1 MNFVAL
7 KMLVGD
13 KLKYVALVA
22 GVAFAAL
29 LITQQ
34 ASIFAGFS
42 LQIGQWVRDT
52 SNGAFD
58 LWVMDDQVEFD
69 NDFKPMAD
77 TALQRV
83 RGVQGVEWAVPMYK
97 NYLRVRLPDGT
108 MVLSRVIG
116 LDDATLTG
124 GPPEV
129 THGRLADLRQDRA
142 VLVNEE
148 HARTILRLRRSEN
161 RELRIGDRISVNDHD
176 AIVTGFFKANR
187 EFFWDPVLYT
197 TYSRALAWA
206 PKERKLL
213 SYVLVKVAKGQSAGD
228 VQARINAMSGLKAMT
243 NAQFDEVSTQEL
255 MGRTGIKV
263 NFGITIVLGFV
274 IGLLVAGQTFYTFV
288 LDNLRL
294 FGALKAMGATNGTVM
309 RMMSLQVVAVGS
321 IGYGIGLGA
330 ASAAGLMFAKGGLA
344 FNMSWHI
351 PVVGGLA
358 VLCCCLVAGVL
369 GMVRV
374 VKLEPAV
381 VFKS

>member
-1 MNFVAL
+1 MSFVAL

-13 KLKYVALVA
+13 KLKYIALVA

-34 ASIFAGFS
+34 ASIFSGFS

-52 SNGAFD
+52 SAGSFD
-58 LWVMDDQVEFD
+58 LWVMDEQVEFD

-83 RGVQGVEWAVPMYK
+83 RGVSGVEWAVPMYK
-97 NYLRVRLPDGT
+97 SYLRVRLPDGT
-108 MVLSRVIG
+108 LVQSRVIG

-124 GPPEV
+124 GPARV
-129 THGRLADLRQDRA
+129 TAGSLADLRQDRA
-142 VLVNEE
+142 VLVNED
-148 HARTILRLRRSEN
+148 HARTTLRLRRGEN
-161 RELRIGDRISVNDHD
+161 RDLRIGDRISVNDND
-176 AIVTGFFKANR
+176 AIVAGFYKANR

-213 SYVLVKVAKGQSAGD
+213 SYVLVKLFPGQDVGD
-228 VQARINAMSGLKAMT
+228 VQRRINAMPGLKAMT
-243 NAQFDEVSTQEL
+243 NAEFDRVSTDEL
-255 MGRTGIKV
+255 LTRTGIRV

-288 LDNLRL
+288 LDNLKL
-294 FGALKAMGATNGTVM
+294 FGALKAMGATHATVM
-309 RMMSLQVVAVGS
+309 KMMCLQVVTVGS

-330 ASAAGLMFAKGGLA
+330 ASVTGLFLTSIGLA

-351 PVVGGLA
+351 PIAGGLA
-358 VLCCCLVAGVL
+358 VLFCCVVAGML
-369 GMVRV
+369 GMFRV
-374 VKLEPAV
+374 IRLEPAV
-381 VFKS
+381 VFK

>member
-13 KLKYVALVA
+13 KLKYVAIIA

-42 LQIGQWVRDT
+42 LQIGQWIRDT
-52 SNGAFD
+52 SNGSFD

-83 RGVQGVEWAVPMYK
+83 RGVEGVEWAVPMYK

-108 MVLSRVIG
+108 LVLSRIIG
-116 LDDATLTG
+116 IDDATLTG

-129 THGRLADLRQDRA
+129 THGTLADLRQDRA
-142 VLVNEE
+142 VLVDEE
-148 HARTILRLRRSEN
+148 QARTTLKLKRTEN
-161 RELRIGDRISVNDHD
+161 RPLRIGDRISVNDHD
-176 AIVTGFFKANR
+176 AIVAGFYRANK

-197 TYSRALAWA
+197 TYTRALSWA
-206 PKERKLL
+206 PRERKLL
-213 SYVLVKVAKGQSAGD
+213 SYVLVKVAKEHSVDEVAG
-228 VQARINAMSGLKAMT
+228 RINRLSGLKALS
-243 NAQFDEVSTQEL
+243 NKEFDGSSTEEL
-255 MGRTGIKV
+255 MTRTGIKV
-263 NFGITIVLGFV
+263 NFGITILLGFI

-288 LDNLRL
+288 LDNLKL
-294 FGALKAMGATNGTVM
+294 FGALKAMGTTTLTVM
-309 RMMSLQVVAVGS
+309 RMMCIQVVTVGT
-321 IGYGIGLGA
+321 IGYGLGLGGA
-330 ASAAGLMFAKGGLA
+330 AIAGIFFGKLGLA

-351 PVVGGLA
+351 PVIGGLA
-358 VLCCCLVAGVL
+358 VVACCLVAGVL

-374 VKLEPAV
+374 IRLEPAV
-381 VFKS
+381 VFK

>member
-1 MNFVAL
+1 MNFLAL

-13 KLKYVALVA
+13 KLKYIALVA
-22 GVAFAAL
+22 GIAFAAL

-42 LQIGQWVRDT
+42 LQIGTWIRHTGPADV
-52 SNGAFD
+52 
-58 LWVMDDQVEFD
+58 WVMDDQVEFD
-69 NDFKPMAD
+69 NDFKPMSD

-83 RGVQGVEWAVPMYK
+83 RGIDGVKWAVPMYK

-108 MVLSRVIG
+108 KVLSRVIG

-129 THGRLADLRQDRA
+129 THGSLSDLRQDRA

-148 HARTILRLRRSEN
+148 QARTTLRLRRLED
-161 RELRIGDRISVNDHD
+161 RPLEIGDRISVNDHD
-176 AIVTGFFKANR
+176 AIVAGFFKAPR
-187 EFFWDPVLYT
+187 EFFWDPVVYT

-206 PKERKLL
+206 PAERRML
-213 SYVLVKVAKGQSAGD
+213 SYVLVKGREGVAPQELAE
-228 VQARINAMSGLKAMT
+228 RISGVTGLKALT
-243 NAQFDEVSTQEL
+243 QEQFDKISTKEL
-255 MGRTGIKV
+255 LDRTGILV

-274 IGLLVAGQTFYTFV
+274 IGMLVAGQTFYTFV
-288 LDNLRL
+288 LDNLRH
-294 FGALKAMGATNGTVM
+294 FAALKAMGTTNWTVLK
-309 RMMSLQVVAVGS
+309 MMCLQVVLVGS
-321 IGYGIGLGA
+321 IGYGLGVGF
-330 ASAAGLMFAKGGLA
+330 ASLTGVVFGNGKLA
-344 FNMSWHI
+344 FHMAWQI
-351 PVVGGLA
+351 PLVGGFA

-374 VKLEPAV
+374 VKLEPGV

>member
-1 MNFVAL
+1 VNFVAL

-13 KLKYVALVA
+13 KLKYIALVA

-52 SNGAFD
+52 SNGSFD

-69 NDFKPMAD
+69 NDFKPMSD

-83 RGVQGVEWAVPMYK
+83 RGVEGVGWAVPMYK
-97 NYLRVRLPDGT
+97 AYLRVRLPDGT
-108 MVLSRVIG
+108 LVQSRVIG

-124 GPPEV
+124 GPPEI
-129 THGRLADLRQDRA
+129 THGTLADLRQDRA
-142 VLVNEE
+142 VLVNEDQ
-148 HARTILRLRRSEN
+148 ARTTLKLRRGEN
-161 RELRIGDRISVNDHD
+161 RDLRVGDRISVNDND
-176 AIVTGFFKANR
+176 AIVAGFYRAPR

-197 TYSRALAWA
+197 SYSRALAWA

-213 SYVLVKVAKGQSAGD
+213 SYVLVKVAGGQD
-228 VQARINAMSGLKAMT
+228 VAAVAARINGLSGLKAMT
-243 NAQFDEVSTQEL
+243 NAEFDRVSTQEL
-255 MGRTGIKV
+255 LGRTGILV

-294 FGALKAMGATNGTVM
+294 FGALKAMGATNGMVM
-309 RMMSLQVVAVGS
+309 KMMCLQVVTVGS
-321 IGYGIGLGA
+321 IGYGVGLGA
-330 ASAAGLMFAKGGLA
+330 ASLAGLAFAKGGLA
-344 FNMSWHI
+344 FNMSWQI
-351 PVVGGLA
+351 PVVGAVA
-358 VLCCCLVAGVL
+358 VLCCCLVAGIL

-374 VKLEPAV
+374 VKLEPAI

>member
-1 MNFVAL
+1 VNFVAI

-13 KLKYVALVA
+13 RLKYLALVA

-34 ASIFAGFS
+34 ASIFTGFS

-52 SNGAFD
+52 SNGSFD

-69 NDFKPMAD
+69 NDFKPMSD

-83 RGVQGVEWAVPMYK
+83 RGVRGVEWAVPMYK
-97 NYLRVRLPDGT
+97 AYLRVRLPDGT
-108 MVLSRVIG
+108 LVQSRVIG

-124 GPPEV
+124 GPPQV
-129 THGRLADLRQDRA
+129 TQGKLADLRQDRA

-148 HARTILRLRRSEN
+148 QARSTLRLRRGED
-161 RELRIGDRISVNDHD
+161 RALRVGDRISVNDHD
-176 AIVTGFFKANR
+176 AIVAGFYRANR

-197 TYSRALAWA
+197 TYSRALSWA

-213 SYVLVKVAKGQSAGD
+213 SYVLVKVAGGEPVTD
-228 VQARINAMSGLKAMT
+228 VAARINAMSGLKAMA
-243 NAQFDEVSTQEL
+243 NDAFDRTSTSEL
-255 MGRTGIKV
+255 LSRTGSLV

-288 LDNLRL
+288 LDNLKL
-294 FGALKAMGATNGTVM
+294 FGALKAMGASTRTVM
-309 RMMSLQVVAVGS
+309 RMMAIQVVTVGS
-321 IGYGIGLGA
+321 IGYGLGLGA
-330 ASAAGLMFAKGGLA
+330 ASVTGLFFSKAGLA
-344 FNMSWHI
+344 FNMSWQI
-351 PVVGGLA
+351 PLAGGVA
-358 VLCCCLVAGVL
+358 VLFCCLVAGLL

-374 VKLEPAV
+374 VRLEPAV